1 MSDDA
6 NFDKRALQAEKLW
19 LTQYGSGVERTLPV
33 CDLTIKD
40 TIKQLVAAKPHQ
52 AHIIYHDRVLT
63 YQESNALACKLAN
76 ALLKL
81 GCGKGDRISIILPNV
96 PEIIISFMACYKTG
110 MIAVGYN
117 PRSTEAEI
125 RSNVSNHCA
134 ETVIV
139 DQENAHKI
147 IKLMQQKETAIK
159 KIVVLGYNAD
169 SNEDHV
175 YDFYQLINNEED
187 IEPDITV
194 LPEDFAILLYTGGT
208 TGISKGCCHTNRA
221 LVGEQHAFYN
231 WFASVLKNQETRN
244 LICAPMTHIMGI
256 NFGINWGLIN
266 GGSVV
271 IVDTPTTEE
280 IMGAINQYEP
290 TMWATVP
297 ALMNGLIHHPDI
309 KGSKIGTLEI
319 VIYGGASTARDTI
332 MQFKK
337 ISQAKLIEGYGMSEC
352 VGIATMSP
360 VATEGKLESI
370 GVPISDTEVLIA
382 DSIDGTQVL
391 PPDRIGEI
399 IIRGPQVIKEYWECP
414 EETAHAVRNG
424 WLYSGDIGYMDNE
437 GYLYLVDRKKDMIV
451 VGGFNVF
458 PREIDE
464 LLFSHPRIFEACT
477 IGIPEPRLGEV
488 PKSFIVLKS
497 NETLSAEEVRA
508 YCREKLIAYKVPK
521 IVEFI
526 DSIPKTKVN
535 KPDKEALKRRE
546 KERKQ
551 LSS

>member
-1 MSDDA
+1 MSNDT
-6 NFDKRALQAEKLW
+6 NFDESALQAEKLW
-19 LTQYGSGVERTLPV
+19 LRQYDGGVERTLPTSE
-33 CDLTIKD
+33 LTIKD
-40 TIKQLVAAKPHQ
+40 TIQQLVAANPHQ
-52 AHIIYHDRVLT
+52 AHIIYHDQVLT

-76 ALLKL
+76 ALIKL
-81 GCGKGDRISIILPNV
+81 GCSKGDRISIILPNI

-110 MIAVGYN
+110 MIAVGFN

-125 RSNVSNHCA
+125 RSNVNNHRA

-139 DQENAHKI
+139 NRENADKI
-147 IKLMQQKETAIK
+147 IKLMHQKETSIK
-159 KIVVLGYNAD
+159 KAIILGYSED
-169 SNEDHV
+169 SNEDHI
-175 YDFYQLINNEED
+175 YDFYQLINNADD
-187 IEPDITV
+187 IEPNITV

-231 WFASVLKNQETRN
+231 WFASALKKQETRN

-256 NFGINWGLIN
+256 NFGINWGIIN

-280 IMGAINQYEP
+280 IMEAINQYEP

-297 ALMNGLIHHPDI
+297 ALMNELIHHPDV
-309 KGSKIGTLEI
+309 KGSKIGALEI
-319 VIYGGASTARDTI
+319 VIYGGASTARETI

-337 ISQAKLIEGYGMSEC
+337 ISRAKLIEGYGMSEC
-352 VGIATMSP
+352 VGLAAMSP
-360 VATEGKLESI
+360 VATEGKLGSI
-370 GVPISDTEVLIA
+370 GIPISDTDVLIV
-382 DSIDGTQVL
+382 DTVDGTKVL
-391 PPDRIGEI
+391 PPEQKGEI
-399 IIRGPQVIKEYWECP
+399 VFRGPQVIKEYWEYP
-414 EETAHAVRNG
+414 EETAHAIRNS
-424 WLYSGDIGYMDNE
+424 WLYTGDIGYMDND
-437 GYLYLVDRKKDMIV
+437 GFLYLVDRKKDMII
-451 VGGFNVF
+451 VGGFNVY

-464 LLFSHPRIFEACT
+464 LLFTHPKIFEACT

-488 PKSFIVLKS
+488 PKSFVVL
-497 NETLSAEEVRA
+497 NPGETLSAEEVRA

-526 DSIPKTKVN
+526 DSIPKTKVK
-535 KPDKEALKRRE
+535 KPDKEALKRIE
-546 KERKQ
+546 KERMQ